1 MNNDLNFTDIGNR
14 IQSFRQNKNLTQE
27 KLAERVGTNQK
38 YISRIEAGNHRFHFD
53 TAVAIARALNISVD
67 ALIADHSDSMDES
80 NLQLIMNDI
89 RGMSKKQLEV
99 LKDNIKT
106 IKKFIE

>member
-1 MNNDLNFTDIGNR
+1 MYENTDIYIFKG
-14 IQSFRQNKNLTQE
+14 ILNK
-27 KLAERVGTNQK
+27 
-38 YISRIEAGNHRFHFD
+38 S
-53 TAVAIARALNISVD
+53 LNISVD

-89 RGMSKKQLEV
+89 RGMSKNQLEV